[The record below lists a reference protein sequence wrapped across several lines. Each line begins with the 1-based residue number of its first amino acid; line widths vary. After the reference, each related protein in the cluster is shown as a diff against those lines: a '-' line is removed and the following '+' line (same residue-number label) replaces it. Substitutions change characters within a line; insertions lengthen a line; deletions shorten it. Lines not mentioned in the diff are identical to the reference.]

1 MDWTTAYQLLGDRE
15 REEFARLLNR
25 LLATT
30 FVLRRGEGRR
40 DFHFVAR
47 HREAFQGYLGAMGW
61 ELVLDEVHGV
71 AQAVNRHGGTRLAL
85 GLWDSVLLLVLR
97 LLYEERRK
105 EIHLGE
111 DVMARVQDVHDKC
124 LALRL
129 RERGV
134 VEKKYLRDAFALF
147 KRFSLVEVLD
157 GDVTHPETR
166 FLIYPSVL
174 FAVRAEALTEL
185 NRRLE
190 ELRAGAATG
199 EDDDDE
205 APDGDQAG

>member
-1 MDWTTAYQLLGDRE
+1 MDWTDAYRLLGDRE
-15 REEFARLLNR
+15 REEFARLSNR
-25 LLATT
+25 LLTST
-30 FVLRRGEGRR
+30 FLLRRDEGRR
-40 DFHFVAR
+40 DFHFLVR
-47 HREAFQGYLGAMGW
+47 HREAFQGHLGAMGW
-61 ELVLDEVHGV
+61 ELVLDEGLGV
-71 AQAVNRHGGTRLAL
+71 AQAVNRHGGTRLSL
-85 GLWDSVLLLVLR
+85 GLWDSILLLVLR

-111 DVMARVQDVHDKC
+111 DVMARVQDLHDKC

-147 KRFSLVEVLD
+147 KRFSLVKVLD

-174 FAVRAEALTEL
+174 FAVRAEALSEL
-185 NRRLE
+185 HRRLE
-190 ELRAGAATG
+190 ALRAGAAG
-199 EDDDDE
+199 EEDDDED
-205 APDGDQAG
+205 PDGVEAR